1 MRDAQSGA
9 QRASHHRF
17 RPLVIALLIAAVAAG
32 GALAA
37 QPQPVSAAG
46 LKVVVVVG
54 PVGSRT
60 AGYIDSG
67 RRIASQAR
75 SYGASVYELYS
86 PYATWD
92 RVRYYAQR
100 ANLLVYLGHGNGWP
114 SPYPP
119 FQPYTKNGMGLN
131 AAYGQGHYNHKYY
144 GEYYIDR
151 YIQLAPDA
159 VVVLHR
165 LCYASGNSEWGSAD
179 PSLSTARQRVD
190 NYGAGFLRA
199 GAKVVFA
206 EGIYTTSHI
215 LYGLFRTNRSM
226 GQIFWTSPSR
236 TWIYRHAFS
245 SSRTPGTWAYMDPDR
260 PGKYYRSVI
269 GVTTTTAAAWR
280 TP

>member
-1 MRDAQSGA
+1 LPDRQSGA
-9 QRASHHRF
+9 QRASRHRSVPF
-17 RPLVIALLIAAVAAG
+17 VTALLLAGLAAG
-32 GALAA
+32 GGLVAT
-37 QPQPVSAAG
+37 PQPARAAG

-54 PVGSRT
+54 PVESRT
-60 AGYIDSG
+60 ASYIDAG

-75 SYGASVYELYS
+75 SYGASVYEIYS

-92 RVRYYAQR
+92 RVRYWAQR

-119 FQPYTKNGMGLN
+119 FQPYTKDGMGLN
-131 AAYGQGHYNHKYY
+131 ATYGQGHYNRKYY

-159 VVVLHR
+159 VVILHR
-165 LCYASGNSEWGSAD
+165 LCYASGNSEWGSPG
-179 PSLSTARQRVD
+179 PSLWTARQRVD
-190 NYGAGFLRA
+190 NFGAGFLRA

-206 EGIYTTSHI
+206 EAIYTTSHI

-236 TWIYRHAFS
+236 TWVYRHAFN
-245 SSRTPGTWAYMDPDR
+245 SSRTPGTWAYMDPDS
-260 PGKYYRSVI
+260 PGRYYRSVI